1 MTIPNAAGAAPGA
14 KGLKSGSLSLASG
27 IVIGLASTAPAYS
40 LAASLGLIVV
50 IAGETTPA
58 ILVLAFVPMFLIAVA
73 FQQLNRREPDC
84 GTTFTWAAR
93 AFGPWAG
100 WLGGWAIIAADVIVM
115 ANLAQIAGSYTFGL
129 FGLDDL
135 ANSTLWTT
143 VAGVVWIALMTWICH
158 RGIEVSARLQY
169 ALLSVEVLVLA
180 IFAVVALTK
189 VWAGDAY
196 GRAAPI
202 DPGWLWPGGTD
213 VTGVVNAVLIAVF
226 LYWGWDTAVSVNE
239 ETRNPERTPGR
250 AAVVSTLLLVTTY
263 VLVAVAAVAFAGTG
277 TDGIGLGNPDNASD
291 IFAAVGPAVFGD
303 TVVGHGLEILLLVS
317 VLTSSAASTQTTIL
331 PTARVALSMAAYRA
345 IPARFARID
354 PRRRTPGYAT
364 WGMGVASI
372 LFYAGLTLVSTH
384 VLTDSIAAVGLLI
397 AFYYGITGFACVW
410 TFRHE
415 LHGRGLWTKGV
426 LPGLGGV
433 MLLAAFVLSAISYAS
448 PDSGETNV
456 FGIGG
461 VFVIGIG
468 ALLLGVVLMVG
479 YSRVA
484 PPFFRGATLGPAA
497 TTVRPRRPAHRA
509 SGRLARP
516 VPTPA
521 GDALTS
527 EIPRITGPGRRGEP
541 GRPTRLRMPE
551 QRAEPAG
558 PPTQEDLFDP
568 SR

>member
-1 MTIPNAAGAAPGA
+1 MTIRSVIRTSPGAAPGA
-14 KGLKSGSLSLASG
+14 KGLKDGALSLTSG
-27 IVIGLASTAPAYS
+27 VVIGLASTAPAYS

-50 IAGETTPA
+50 MAGEKTPS
-58 ILVLAFVPMFLIAVA
+58 ILLLAFVPMFLIAVA

-100 WLGGWAIIAADVIVM
+100 WLGGWGIIAADVIVM

-135 ANSTLWTT
+135 ADSTLWTT

-169 ALLSVEVLVLA
+169 ALLTVEVLVLA
-180 IFAVVALTK
+180 VFAVVALTK

-202 DPGWLWPGGTD
+202 DLGWLWPTGIGLTD
-213 VTGVVNAVLIAVF
+213 VVNAVLIAVF

-239 ETRNPERTPGR
+239 ETRNPKRTPGR
-250 AAVVSTLLLVTTY
+250 AAVLSTMLLVTTY
-263 VLVAVAAVAFAGTG
+263 VVVAVAAIAFAGTG
-277 TDGIGLGNPDNASD
+277 TDGIGLGNPDNAND

-303 TVVGHGLEILLLVS
+303 TAFGHALEIVLLVS

-345 IPARFARID
+345 IPSVFARID
-354 PRRRTPGYAT
+354 PRYRTPGYAT
-364 WGMGVASI
+364 WGMGVISI
-372 LFYAGLTLVSTH
+372 VFYAGLTALSTN

-397 AFYYGITGFACVW
+397 AFYYGLTGFACVW

-415 LHGRGLWTKGV
+415 LHGRNLWTKGV
-426 LPGLGGV
+426 LPGLGGA
-433 MLLAAFVLSAISYAS
+433 MLLAAFVLSAVSYAA

-456 FGIGG
+456 LGVGG

-468 ALLLGVVLMVG
+468 ALLLGAVLMGG
-479 YSRVA
+479 YSLIA
-484 PPFFRGATLGPAA
+484 PSFFRGATLDPSAAEQPGPD
-497 TTVRPRRPAHRA
+497 RRPPAPARDATEPRPGAHRL
-509 SGRLARP
+509 RLPQQRKRERDRERA
-516 VPTPA
+516 
-521 GDALTS
+521 
-527 EIPRITGPGRRGEP
+527 TGQAP
-541 GRPTRLRMPE
+541 
-551 QRAEPAG
+551 Q
-558 PPTQEDLFDP
+558 QNLFDP
-568 SR
+568 TR